1 MVIESE
7 NIIAGITSMCAGLL
21 GWLALRAVGQI
32 DSQLQD
38 LRERADECEDERHAL
53 NLRLSV
59 LEDHTNHKR

>member
-7 NIIAGITSMCAGLL
+7 SIVTAITGMCAGLL

-59 LEDHTNHKR
+59 LETNSNHKR